1 MTHERTGLVPVLFSL
16 QPEHPYPTLVS
27 PDIAFC
33 QAGRT
38 LATAYRMESK
48 MKPIQHALLLCA
60 CMLVPAAHADVF
72 KCVDDSGHTTYTNNK
87 PAQGKSS
94 ACTLMTKEQPVNT
107 VPTQRRSSAAGNAS
121 PPSFPRVSDDTQKN
135 RDSDRRQILQNELE
149 TEQKLLAAAKKELA
163 EQEAVRNGDER
174 NYQKYLDRLQQ
185 YKDSVALHE
194 RNIEA
199 LTKEISRL
207 R

>member
-1 MTHERTGLVPVLFSL
+1 
-16 QPEHPYPTLVS
+16 
-27 PDIAFC
+27 
-33 QAGRT
+33 
-38 LATAYRMESK
+38 

-72 KCVDDSGHTTYTNNK
+72 KCVDDGGHITYTNNK
-87 PAQGKSS
+87 PASGKASS
-94 ACTLMTKEQPVNT
+94 CTLMTREQPVNS
-107 VPTQRRSSAAGNAS
+107 VPATRKSGASNPS
-121 PPSFPRVSDDTQKN
+121 PPSFPRVSDDTQKS
-135 RDSDRRQILQNELE
+135 RDSDRRQILQSELE
-149 TEQKLLAAAKKELA
+149 TEQKLLAAARKELA
-163 EQEAVRNGDER
+163 EQEATRNGDER

-199 LTKEISRL
+199 LTKELSRL